1 MKILIVFVFIC
12 FSSHLIYSQSDSFH
26 YTFASENDIDSNIT
40 DNAEPVSLAGAAAF
54 SLILPGAG
62 LFLTDNTGPAIVYL
76 VTGTVLYGGSIIF
89 SLMSEGGRVKIFEPI
104 FIAAVVVHFG
114 SIAHTLFA
122 TEEYNNNISPV
133 VTYNGRVYQF
143 GLSVRF

>member
-1 MKILIVFVFIC
+1 MKIFIVFVFIC
-12 FSSHLIYSQSDSFH
+12 FSSHLIYSQPDSFS
-26 YTFASENDIDSNIT
+26 YTFSLENKTDSIIT
-40 DNAEPVSLAGAAAF
+40 DNAKPVSLAGAAAF
-54 SLILPGAG
+54 SLLLPGAG
-62 LFLTDNTGPAIVYL
+62 LFLIDNTGFAIAYL
-76 VTGTVLYGGSIIF
+76 LTGTALYSSSIVF
-89 SLMSEGGRVKIFEPI
+89 SLLAKRQSVEII
-104 FIAAVVVHFG
+104 ALLFIAGGVVHFI